1 MTEISIFFFDQIFL
15 TEFLT
20 EFLTKYKV
28 WTLQLYNPLEVDAE
42 WNYQKPAD
50 KRLELDK
57 HMPLHLR
64 RKMRKQQ
71 KPAPLVFDVMPAN
84 GCLRPKERQN
94 IQIRFL
100 PSGDEHYKENLVLM
114 VSDSTKRLTI
124 DVNGMGLEPKVEITP
139 NMVELG
145 PILPFRAVFELFYHY
160 VMDVT

>member
-1 MTEISIFFFDQIFL
+1 MKCTFLPNSGSAVILTEISIFVLNQI
-15 TEFLT
+15 FLT

-94 IQIRFL
+94 IQKTICRLNLGHFL
-100 PSGDEHYKENLVLM
+100 YRSGFN
-114 VSDSTKRLTI
+114 
-124 DVNGMGLEPKVEITP
+124 
-139 NMVELG
+139 
-145 PILPFRAVFELFYHY
+145 
-160 VMDVT
+160 

>member
-1 MTEISIFFFDQIFL
+1 M
-15 TEFLT
+15 T